1 MIRGTTQTLTFTL
14 PIQADTITL
23 LNIAFSQ
30 RRRIVFEKRLA
41 DVETYE
47 NTIKVTL
54 REAETLKLMSDGSDV
69 EIQLRVGVGDVRLA
83 SEIFRV
89 SVDRVLK
96 DGLLN
101 EL

>member
-1 MIRGTTQTLTFTL
+1 MIRGTTPTLTFTL

-41 DVETYE
+41 EVETYE

-54 REAETLKLMSDGSDV
+54 SEAETLKLMSDGSDV
-69 EIQLRVGVGDVRLA
+69 EIQLRVGVGDGRLA

>member
-1 MIRGTTQTLTFTL
+1 MIRGTTPTLTFTL

-30 RRRIVFEKRLA
+30 RRRIVFEKSLD
-41 DVETYE
+41 DVETYD

-54 REAETLKLMSDGSDV
+54 SEAETLKLMSDGSDV
-69 EIQLRVGVGDVRLA
+69 EIQLRVGVWDVRLA

-89 SVDRVLK
+89 SVDRILK
-96 DGLLN
+96 DGIL
-101 EL
+101 

>member
-1 MIRGTTQTLTFTL
+1 MIRGTTPTLTFTL

-41 DVETYE
+41 EVETYE

-54 REAETLKLMSDGSDV
+54 SEAETLKLMSDGSDL
-69 EIQLRVGVGDVRLA
+69 EIQLRVGVGDGRFA
-83 SEIFRV
+83 SKIFRD
-89 SVDRVLK
+89 SVDRLIK
-96 DGLLN
+96 DGLL
-101 EL
+101 

>member
-1 MIRGTTQTLTFTL
+1 MIRGTTPTLTFTL

-30 RRRIVFEKRLA
+30 RRRIVFEKSLD
-41 DVETYE
+41 DVETYD

-54 REAETLKLMSDGSDV
+54 SEAETLKLMSDGSDV

-83 SEIFRV
+83 SKIFRD
-89 SVDRVLK
+89 SVDRLIK